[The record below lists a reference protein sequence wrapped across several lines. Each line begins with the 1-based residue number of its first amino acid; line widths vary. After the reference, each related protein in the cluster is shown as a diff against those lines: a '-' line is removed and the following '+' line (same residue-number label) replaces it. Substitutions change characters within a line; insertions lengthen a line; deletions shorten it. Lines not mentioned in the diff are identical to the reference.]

1 MAKRKRF
8 KRVSTLGPAKIVAYK
23 IDYGITRVDDAF
35 SMKPYLF
42 HNGRVDAKAEILLSG
57 GRRVIMPLPAEFIKE
72 ALDKEFR
79 LVLEVKED

>member
-23 IDYGITRVDDAF
+23 IEYGVTRVDDAF
-35 SMKPYLF
+35 SMKSHMC
-42 HNGRVDAKAEILLSG
+42 HNGQVDAKAEILLSG
-57 GRRVIMPLPAEFIKE
+57 GRRVTMPLPAEFIKD

-79 LVLEVKED
+79 LILEVKE